1 MIENNQYSQGMVQ
14 TDMVLLWENIPSR
27 MEEKQISLLSDET
40 GEVSKVIGNNTDG
53 SLISSRK
60 TDITADT
67 PVEECDFIN
76 PKNLCLSRHRSV
88 HYIPPKKRWNL
99 STHLNCGF
107 LACSDQW
114 LGEIDVMLVLSQ
126 FHEAFWLQFLFPMWS
141 SPDRNNQLKDHRP
154 HGKEQKCSTWQPAN
168 PRNSVPIR
176 LGIESRT
183 LKWAQPKQQK
193 ELWG

>member
-1 MIENNQYSQGMVQ
+1 MK
-14 TDMVLLWENIPSR
+14 
-27 MEEKQISLLSDET
+27 EKQISLLSDET

-126 FHEAFWLQFLFPMWS
+126 FHEAFWLQFLFPM
-141 SPDRNNQLKDHRP
+141 
-154 HGKEQKCSTWQPAN
+154 
-168 PRNSVPIR
+168 
-176 LGIESRT
+176 
-183 LKWAQPKQQK
+183 
-193 ELWG
+193 